1 MAMRA
6 QIMARGAALLASCLA
21 LIAACTPNLSPD
33 EYELRNM
40 KPANIVPK
48 SSPKALVAAFERF
61 CLDAGSRAETRAALR
76 AGDYVPVPDKVGA
89 MQVWLVDDQRP
100 AVLLNDTD
108 CVVMAQ
114 SRTGQTERVKRMV
127 ASRFPQAMPVT
138 GSRFE
143 NLWSE
148 GRSLIFTRR
157 VTPDAAPSQFMLGIS
172 QGS

>member
-1 MAMRA
+1 MRA
-6 QIMARGAALLASCLA
+6 KITAQGAALLALCLA
-21 LIAACTPNLSPD
+21 LLAACTPDLTPD

-40 KPANIVPK
+40 KPSNIVPK
-48 SSPKALVAAFERF
+48 SSPKALVTAFERF
-61 CLDAGSRAETRAALR
+61 CLDAGTLAETRAALR
-76 AGDYVPVPDKVGA
+76 TGDYVPVPDRVGEL
-89 MQVWLVDDQRP
+89 QVWLVDDQRP

-114 SRTGQTERVKRMV
+114 SRTGQTERVKRLV
-127 ASRFPQAMPVT
+127 ASRFPQAKPVT

-157 VTPDAAPSQFMLGIS
+157 VTPNAAPSQFMLGIS